1 MECDLCISQ
10 VLTHEMQCIIHELSA
25 QAAAACLQNAS
36 DSQDLQLAA
45 AIDNPPGA
53 GITAA
58 LHDEVKFT
66 ENA

>member
-1 MECDLCISQ
+1 
-10 VLTHEMQCIIHELSA
+10 MQCIIHELSA

-45 AIDNPPGA
+45 AIDNLPGA